1 MASISKASDV
11 SINNAVVKEL
21 TRFEEWIVN
30 RVQNK
35 HTAHE
40 PSMTRAYE
48 SVADNTRKFF
58 CKREKNVSLQSI

>member
-40 PSMTRAYE
+40 PSMARAYE